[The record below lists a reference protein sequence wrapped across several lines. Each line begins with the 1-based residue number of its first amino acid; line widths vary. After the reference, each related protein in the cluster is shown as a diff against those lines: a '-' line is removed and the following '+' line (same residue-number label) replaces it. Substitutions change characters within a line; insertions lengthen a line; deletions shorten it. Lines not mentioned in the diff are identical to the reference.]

1 MCRLPVSVTSAPR
14 WGHRPVKGLSRRP
27 PASIP
32 LPMPTEST
40 DLDIGRVLFRLN
52 NQTPFPLADPQP
64 VYRPFLSG
72 TSGPGEGTIA
82 VDIDLCMGEMPR
94 PDEKDRLFDS
104 RQSWSLYRRDD
115 TYWLKLQPAILAEP
129 FWIARFDR
137 LSHNIVLYLHR
148 QSIKAADKGKMLV
161 NPVCYP
167 LDQLLLMYIL
177 AGHGGLIIHAAG
189 IRSDGR
195 VLVFPG
201 PSGAG
206 KSTISRLFQAQGYEV
221 LSDDRVIVR
230 KIDGRFL
237 AFGTPWP
244 GEAGCAL
251 NIGLPLQGICFL
263 SHSQQNTL
271 TRLSAAQIIERLL
284 PVASIPWFDIEAMT
298 RILGF
303 CEDLIAHVPCF
314 LFPFTPG
321 REAVDFLVAT
331 LKPVEK

>member
-1 MCRLPVSVTSAPR
+1 VYRLPASVTSAPR
-14 WGHRPVKGLSRRP
+14 WGHRPGNNLTRRP

-40 DLDIGRVLFRLN
+40 DLEIGLVRFHIKNKTSFLLE
-52 NQTPFPLADPQP
+52 DPQP

-72 TSGPGEGTIA
+72 TSGSREGTIA

-94 PDEKDRLFDS
+94 LDEKDRLFDS

-137 LSHNIVLYLHR
+137 LFGNVGLYLHR

-177 AGHGGLIIHAAG
+177 AEHGGLIIHAAG

-206 KSTISRLFQAQGYEV
+206 KSTISRLFQAQGQEV

-230 KIDGRFL
+230 KIDGQFL

-244 GEAGCAL
+244 GEAGCAM
-251 NIGLPLQGICFL
+251 NIGRPLRGICFL
-263 SHSQQNTL
+263 SHSDRNTL

-284 PVASIPWFDIEAMT
+284 PVASIPWFDPETMT

-303 CEDLIAHVPCF
+303 CEDLIAHIPCF

-321 REAVDFLVAT
+321 REAVDFLAAA
-331 LKPVEK
+331 LKSVEK